1 MIKINKNTKG
11 IFNTKTE
18 VSKVLKQILVRGENS
33 RKCHTYC
40 TNMLIELYPQTETQ
54 KLLVKKIIYW
64 GWKQLRL
71 IEMETRFLSEQNTP
85 SLTVG
90 EDWSEEKKI
99 KRMRS
104 LDHVQID
111 SLELKDLH
119 MKQIALEKVFSK
131 ALKQYRAEQEILLN
145 KVL

>member
-1 MIKINKNTKG
+1 MPNANKNILGT
-11 IFNTKTE
+11 NNVKTE
-18 VSKVLKQILVRGENS
+18 VSKMLKQILVRGENRS
-33 RKCHTYC
+33 KCRTYC
-40 TNMLIELYPQTETQ
+40 SNMIIDLSPQTETQ
-54 KLLVKKIIYW
+54 KILAKKIIYW

-85 SLTVG
+85 SLTIS

-99 KRMRS
+99 KRIRS

-131 ALKQYRAEQEILLN
+131 SLKQYRAEQEILLN